1 LTGVGEFALAEE
13 NGAGLHG
20 GVFGAG
26 GGKSIL
32 LRALMESAVGYQS
45 LQQSWLFRCG
55 LGVYDNLRCRRFFHF
70 PGGKNQMTS
79 S

>member
-1 LTGVGEFALAEE
+1 
-13 NGAGLHG
+13 
-20 GVFGAG
+20 
-26 GGKSIL
+26 
-32 LRALMESAVGYQS
+32 
-45 LQQSWLFRCG
+45 